1 MPFKIEWEE
10 KGVYST
16 LWGSCSIA
24 DVMSILQTIESDTRF
39 RSLRYN
45 LVNYLEVTES
55 NGSKEDVAEVSAL
68 NYAQSLSNSRLVRA
82 IVATDPKILA
92 LVQGWIAISD
102 TPELLGVFSTLMEA
116 REWIKEKVPGVLF

>member
-1 MPFKIEWEE
+1 
-10 KGVYST
+10 
-16 LWGSCSIA
+16 
-24 DVMSILQTIESDTRF
+24 MSILQTIESDTRF

-45 LVNYLEVTES
+45 LVNYLEVTEA